1 MHPKAKEFY
10 NKLLAFYLDDNSV
23 FKRLEN
29 SHQYYVKSQRGKWNQ
44 IFSTT
49 LLLEGSQKDLELY
62 FTQLSDAEISEVM
75 KTFKTRMFP
84 TPESQVVF
92 KNGTVISAP
101 TNSGIRGF
109 KN

>member
-1 MHPKAKEFY
+1 MSPKAKEFY
-10 NKLLAFYLDDNSV
+10 NKLLSFYLDDNSV
-23 FKRLEN
+23 YTRLEN
-29 SHQYYVKSQRGKWNQ
+29 SYREFLKLKIRNYVAVFTGLS
-44 IFSTT
+44 
-49 LLLEGSQKDLELY
+49 LEGHQRDLELY

-75 KTFKTRMFP
+75 KTFKMRMFP
-84 TPESQVVF
+84 APEKQVVF